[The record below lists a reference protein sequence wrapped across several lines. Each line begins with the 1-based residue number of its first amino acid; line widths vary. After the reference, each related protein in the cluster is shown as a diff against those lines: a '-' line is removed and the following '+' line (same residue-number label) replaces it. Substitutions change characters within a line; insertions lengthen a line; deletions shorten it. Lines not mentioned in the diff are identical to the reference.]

1 MDNIEYQNAFTE
13 ILEILTYI
21 SKEDYEKIP
30 NHLIEIFEN
39 NSNKTYKFKYDY
51 KKSLEEQGCS
61 DITKTILSLLYR
73 DYWADDD
80 EKRDLLLE
88 EKKLRN
94 KYQNELIE
102 WYNPDNIFKK
112 KNKMKCEITKEIA
125 IEVFQEEKW
134 YQKIFNIVKKLFK
147 KMDKR

>member
-73 DYWADDD
+73 DYWAEND

-102 WYNPDNIFKK
+102 WYNPDDIFKK

>member
-102 WYNPDNIFKK
+102 WYNPDDIFKK
-112 KNKMKCEITKEIA
+112 KNKMKCEITEETA

>member
-73 DYWADDD
+73 DYWA
-80 EKRDLLLE
+80 EKKKKRDLLLE

-102 WYNPDNIFKK
+102 WYNPDDIFKK

>member
-102 WYNPDNIFKK
+102 WYNPDDIFKK
-112 KNKMKCEITKEIA
+112 KNKMKCEITEEIA

>member
-102 WYNPDNIFKK
+102 WYNPDDIFKK

>member
-102 WYNPDNIFKK
+102 WYNPDDIFKK
-112 KNKMKCEITKEIA
+112 KNKIKCEITKEIA

>member
-88 EKKLRN
+88 EKN
-94 KYQNELIE
+94 
-102 WYNPDNIFKK
+102 
-112 KNKMKCEITKEIA
+112 
-125 IEVFQEEKW
+125 
-134 YQKIFNIVKKLFK
+134 
-147 KMDKR
+147 